1 MLKGCP
7 TLFIFPRVPVHAPT
21 TGPCP
26 SSARP
31 QAKGIPLAVTPHA
44 TPHNPLSDPRA
55 QLLKPP
61 SPPGRISCNSPSPVT
76 HPLQTAFP
84 ATAHAAVTPDSGAR
98 MPRVEARRAGPRPYR
113 PNRGKPRPVSPTSGA
128 QATPPLSDAGCG
140 LVPLLTNPR
149 RTAPLLTY
157 AGQGHAPS
165 LPKRRHP
172 VLSERAQRSWA
183 LAVTTT
189 PPVLRC

>member
-1 MLKGCP
+1 MP
-7 TLFIFPRVPVHAPT
+7 PRAPFSPQCIRNRSPQ
-21 TGPCP
+21 GPSRVSPRSPAQAPPARRRGAPP
-26 SSARP
+26 SSSSRASPCTRPQQAPAPLPRAP

-55 QLLKPP
+55 RLLKPP
-61 SPPGRISCNSPSPVT
+61 SLPGRTACNFPSPVT

-98 MPRVEARRAGPRPYR
+98 RPRVEARRAGPRPHR

-140 LVPLLTNPR
+140 LVPLLKNPR
-149 RTAPLLTY
+149 RT
-157 AGQGHAPS
+157 
-165 LPKRRHP
+165 
-172 VLSERAQRSWA
+172 
-183 LAVTTT
+183 T
-189 PPVLRC
+189 PF